1 MIYVYGYVWN
11 HMIKIMKYQLTQK
24 VSLYSNH
31 FLFTPSKFLLH
42 FFPTHHPWAI
52 TDWLLV
58 TKINLH
64 FLPICIQGLINYVLF
79 CVCLLSLRIL
89 ILGLI
94 NVIEYVDIPYFLLT
108 SYILLYD
115 CTAVLF
121 IHLPADEYLGCL

>member
-1 MIYVYGYVWN
+1 
-11 HMIKIMKYQLTQK
+11 MIKIMKYQLTQK

-42 FFPTHHPWAI
+42 FFPSHHPWAT

-64 FLPICIQGLINYVLF
+64 FLQVCIKGLINYVLF

-89 ILGLI
+89 ISGLI
-94 NVIEYVDIPYFLLT
+94 NVIEYVDIPWGW
-108 SYILLYD
+108 S
-115 CTAVLF
+115 
-121 IHLPADEYLGCL
+121 